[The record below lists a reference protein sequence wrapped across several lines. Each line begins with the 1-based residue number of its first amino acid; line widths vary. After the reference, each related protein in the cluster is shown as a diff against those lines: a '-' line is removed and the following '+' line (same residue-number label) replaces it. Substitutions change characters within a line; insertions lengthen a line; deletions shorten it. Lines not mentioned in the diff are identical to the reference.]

1 MNVHLTPELKKM
13 VEQEVASGQYASA
26 SEVVREALRLLL
38 EERQWRAQV
47 RRKVA
52 DGVAEAK
59 AGRLLH
65 GEKVFTRLRRR
76 VERRSKPK

>member
-1 MNVHLTPELKKM
+1 MNVHLTPELKKV

-47 RRKVA
+47 RREVA
-52 DGVAEAK
+52 QGVAEAK
-59 AGRLLH
+59 AGQLLH
-65 GEKVFTRLRRR
+65 GERVLTRLRRR
-76 VERRSKPK
+76 VQRRSKSK

>member
-1 MNVHLTPELKKM
+1 MNVHLTPELKKV

-47 RRKVA
+47 RREVA
-52 DGVAEAK
+52 QGVAEAK
-59 AGRLLH
+59 AGQLLH
-65 GEKVFTRLRRR
+65 GERVFARLRRR
-76 VERRSKPK
+76 VQRRSKSK